1 MQLEIYSLT
10 ALKDQISVSLEA
22 ICDSYSSLLW
32 DIEFYQCGCFE
43 VYIAASP
50 QNVSI
55 FQRGRIVARSDDA
68 QHFGII
74 ESLQLETDAEKGDY
88 LTVTGRFL
96 ACLLERRI
104 IYPTIT
110 ANGSYEDIVRKVLSR
125 NVISA
130 GIRNLPGFSMG
141 TVSGDCWQKTARMQ
155 VSYDNILEWLY
166 SLCETIGGSAN
177 VRLDGN
183 ALKCDLF
190 SGTDRSLFQDENP
203 HIVFSD
209 AYNNLLSFS
218 YAADDAVQKNF
229 AYVLGCGMKKRIAL
243 ANAHDEPALSAV
255 VNARR
260 KGVVE
265 GTLVGKKDE
274 IIAML
279 HEMGESE
286 NDYEIVD
293 FDGEELDAARLTVQL
308 VREGKA
314 DIPMKGI
321 LQTSSFA
328 KAILNRETGLI
339 PASGRRLVS
348 QCGIFEYE
356 GRFMMITDAAINI
369 APDVDTQ
376 IGIVENALPVANALG
391 IECPK
396 VAVLSAVE
404 NVTEKMPST
413 VSAREIAECGVPGCI
428 ISGPLAL
435 DGAISMESVK
445 HKSIHDPVAGQA
457 DILLVPY
464 IEIGNVLYKAC
475 TYIAGKTMASTICG
489 ASCPVVITSRA
500 DTPDSKYYSILMA
513 VLRCLKA

>member
-1 MQLEIYSLT
+1 MQLEIYNLI
-10 ALKDQISVSLEA
+10 AKENHISVSLEA

-104 IYPTIT
+104 ICPTIT

-141 TVSGDCWQKTARMQ
+141 TVSGDCWQNTARMQ
-155 VSYDNILEWLY
+155 FSYDNILEWLY

-190 SGTDRSLFQDENP
+190 SGTDRSLLQDDNP

-229 AYVLGCGMKKRIAL
+229 AYVLGCG
-243 ANAHDEPALSAV
+243 EG
-255 VNARR
+255 NARKR
-260 KGVVE
+260 TTFCS
-265 GTLVGKKDE
+265 GTEPTYLDRYESYGKMSIGKK
-274 IIAML
+274 
-279 HEMGESE
+279 
-286 NDYEIVD
+286 
-293 FDGEELDAARLTVQL
+293 
-308 VREGKA
+308 
-314 DIPMKGI
+314 
-321 LQTSSFA
+321 
-328 KAILNRETGLI
+328 
-339 PASGRRLVS
+339 
-348 QCGIFEYE
+348 
-356 GRFMMITDAAINI
+356 
-369 APDVDTQ
+369 
-376 IGIVENALPVANALG
+376 
-391 IECPK
+391 
-396 VAVLSAVE
+396 
-404 NVTEKMPST
+404 
-413 VSAREIAECGVPGCI
+413 
-428 ISGPLAL
+428 
-435 DGAISMESVK
+435 
-445 HKSIHDPVAGQA
+445 
-457 DILLVPY
+457 
-464 IEIGNVLYKAC
+464 
-475 TYIAGKTMASTICG
+475 
-489 ASCPVVITSRA
+489 
-500 DTPDSKYYSILMA
+500 
-513 VLRCLKA
+513 